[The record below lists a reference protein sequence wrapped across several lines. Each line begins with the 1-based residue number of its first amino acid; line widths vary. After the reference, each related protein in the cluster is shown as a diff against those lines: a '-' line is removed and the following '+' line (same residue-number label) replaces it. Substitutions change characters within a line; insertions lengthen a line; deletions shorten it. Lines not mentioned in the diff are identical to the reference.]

1 MASPQIKDAPSQ
13 IPDGYAIVAVSAE
26 QKSAPLKIGVIV
38 KKQADPVAG
47 HLVMLRDLL
56 DAQVFLGCVTD
67 ASGRVQQW
75 VEIWVQSTSGLAG
88 SLPASRETLSNAV
101 LDDRWERLFRAFE
114 RLDAA
119 TIIRGGWE
127 TSHPQPIFL
136 DVVKLEPV
144 HPDWVLCESDSL
156 LTKKGLPPFS
166 TSIHRYLYQKAA
178 GEGSALVPVSAEA
191 PTNDNTK
198 PMTEIT
204 GGKKELVP
212 FNAGGGLMLV
222 RTYSPLSYEAFVDFV
237 GGGISEGIAHGKS
250 SLHLRSDAPTG
261 NGEGSLTTDGW
272 LYLGKHGKS
281 GRLLETLHLKLRAM
295 ADAVATLRFV
305 VKEHQ
310 RPLLNVSSDSF
321 QARLAEGGSGLPTL
335 WTAKIALVDPGDA
348 VELPIEGSD
357 ARYFVPG
364 RAAAASIYRPGVASH
379 PIHGRCSVRIRQVLP
394 DVGGATVLEGTFA
407 TQERIEAQKND
418 LVWLRLTL
426 AVGPVNL
433 YARMEAQT
441 ALASG
446 EYRFR
451 TVAQRFSPEINN
463 QLKTATGVPIGNTPF
478 EVLSLLSTPVD
489 LYALGVLGVR
499 SLLVNPRTPLPV
511 ALDEVLSL
519 ARQVATEHDPAVS
532 LGLRIH
538 TIFDRDKRWLESLG
552 PQHLVHEEV
561 SPEDAFD
568 LVPAE
573 VWWDVLAA
581 LVRSFPGIGP
591 DSACAD
597 FGDAPSGGIHKVFDR
612 LTADLSSLLLR
623 TRSLIVIDWRAN
635 REIHSVIRNYLTG
648 LAEGPAGPITG
659 R

>member
-1 MASPQIKDAPSQ
+1 MASPPIKDAPSQ
-13 IPDGYAIVAVSAE
+13 IPDGYGVIGVSAE
-26 QKSAPLKIGVIV
+26 QKASPLKIGVIV

-56 DAQVFLGCVTD
+56 DAQVYLGCVSD

-75 VEIWVQSTSGLAG
+75 VEIWVQSTNGLAG

-101 LDDRWERLFRAFE
+101 LDDRWQRLFRAFE
-114 RLDAA
+114 RLDPA

-127 TSHPQPIFL
+127 TAHPRPVFM
-136 DVVKLEPV
+136 DVAKSEPM
-144 HPDWVLCESDSL
+144 HPEWILCEDDGALS
-156 LTKKGLPPFS
+156 KKGLPPYS
-166 TSIHRYLYQKAA
+166 TSIHRYLGKKD
-178 GEGSALVPVSAEA
+178 GGDVFVPVSSEA

-204 GGKKELVP
+204 GGKKELVA

-222 RTYSPLSYEAFVDFV
+222 RMYSPLTYEAFVDFV

-250 SLHLRSDAPTG
+250 ALHLRNDAPTG
-261 NGEGSLTTDGW
+261 NGEGSLTSDGG

-281 GRLLETLHLKLRAM
+281 GRLLETLHLKMRAL
-295 ADAVATLRFV
+295 ADAVDTLRTI

-310 RPLLNVSSDSF
+310 RPLLSVSSDSF

-364 RAAAASIYRPGVASH
+364 RAAQASIYRPAVGSH
-379 PIHGRCSVRIRQVLP
+379 PIHGRCSVRIRQGLP
-394 DVGGATVLEGTFA
+394 DVGGATGLERKFA
-407 TQERIEAQKND
+407 NQERVRARKND

-426 AVGPVNL
+426 AAGPVNL
-433 YARMEAQT
+433 YARMEAAT

-451 TVAQRFSPEINN
+451 TVAQRFSPEIAN
-463 QLKTATGVPIGNTPF
+463 QLKAAAGVPIGNTPF

-489 LYALGVLGVR
+489 LFALGVLGVR
-499 SLLVNPRTPLPV
+499 TLLVNPRTPLPV
-511 ALDEVLSL
+511 VLDEALSL
-519 ARQVATEHDPAVS
+519 ARQVATEHDPSVS
-532 LGLRIH
+532 LGLRIS
-538 TIFDRDKRWLESLG
+538 TIFDRDKRWLESPG
-552 PQHLVHEEV
+552 PQHLVHGGV
-561 SPEDAFD
+561 SPEAAAD

-573 VWWDVLAA
+573 GWTDVLPAA
-581 LVRSFPGIGP
+581 VRRFPGGGP

-597 FGDAPSGGIHKVFDR
+597 YGDGASGGIHKVFDR
-612 LTADLSSLLLR
+612 LTADLGSLLLR

>member
-101 LDDRWERLFRAFE
+101 LDDRWERLFRALE